1 MSLAQSERSRLVK
14 YTPSSLAP
22 YLLCLGFQRGKW
34 TGNAPNRRREWA
46 LSHRINSTKAIVVFE
61 TQGCRYKGYN
71 KRSGS
76 LNGRADLVFENA
88 FGEDKKVEVEGSA
101 YLKDHKIIQ
110 GILYHE
116 PSDSIAIVSRN
127 EIVEPEP
134 WFIEAVKDVALQVK
148 RFLEEFP
155 ERAARIWTPHP
166 HVCPYCVNLECKKSR
181 PSRAAERSD
190 P

>member
-1 MSLAQSERSRLVK
+1 M
-14 YTPSSLAP
+14 
-22 YLLCLGFQRGKW
+22 
-34 TGNAPNRRREWA
+34 RRQWS

-61 TQGCRYKGYN
+61 TQGYRYKGYN
-71 KRSGS
+71 RRSGG

-88 FGEDKKVEVEGSA
+88 CGEDKKVEVEGSA

-134 WFIEAVKDVALQVK
+134 WFMEAVTDVALQVK
-148 RFLEEFP
+148 RFLEGFP
-155 ERAARIWTPHP
+155 EKAARIWTPHP
-166 HVCPYCVNLECKKSR
+166 HVCPDCLNLECKRSTTNKTSNT
-181 PSRAAERSD
+181 AACF
-190 P
+190 